1 MQNKDIRII
10 FMGTPEFA
18 VPSLEILVN
27 NGYNVVAVITTP
39 DKPAGRGLQLTHSPV
54 KEAAIKHNI
63 PVLQPEK
70 LKDESF
76 IQELIAL
83 KADLQV
89 VVAFRMLPEIVWNM
103 PPKGTFNLHASL
115 LPQYRGAA
123 PINWAIMNGETK
135 TGATTFFLQHEIDT
149 GDIIDFIEEPIYEE
163 DNIGS
168 LYERL
173 MNNGAELVLK
183 TVNSIANGDV
193 KTIPQITENVD
204 LKAAPKIFKE
214 HCQLDWNL
222 TAIQI
227 HNKVRGLSPYPAAF
241 CKLNNKNCKVF
252 ATQVVDVE
260 LTNAFETDQKT
271 FLHVKTS
278 LGTISILEL
287 QLEGKK
293 RIKID
298 EFLRGTNIMSV
309 E

>member
-1 MQNKDIRII
+1 
-10 FMGTPEFA
+10 MGTPEFA
-18 VPSLEILVN
+18 VPSLEILVK
-27 NGYNVVAVITTP
+27 NGFNVIAVITTP
-39 DKPAGRGLQLTHSPV
+39 DKPAGRGLQLTYSPV
-54 KEAAIKHNI
+54 KQEAIKYNI

-70 LKDESF
+70 LKDESL
-76 IQELIAL
+76 IQELKDL
-83 KADLQV
+83 NADLQV

-103 PPKGTFNLHASL
+103 PLRGTFNLHASL

-163 DNIGS
+163 DNIGT

-173 MNNGAELVLK
+173 MINGAKLVLK
-183 TVNSIANGDV
+183 TVENIATNNI

-214 HCQLDWNL
+214 HCQLNWAL
-222 TAIQI
+222 PAIQI

-241 CKLNNKNCKVF
+241 CKLNGKTCKVF
-252 ATQVVDVE
+252 VTKVIEKE
-260 LTNAFETDQKT
+260 LTSTFETDQKT
-271 FLHVKTS
+271 FLHVKTAYE
-278 LGTISILEL
+278 TISILEL

-298 EFLRGTNIMSV
+298 EFLRGTKVDSI